1 MTTHNPAPDTP
12 PAAPSAGP
20 ERPQTKF
27 GTRVSLSS
35 NAIAGVAAG
44 FSSSV
49 ITHPLDVVK
58 TRFQVWGAAGR
69 RCHTERYAAASA
81 AWLTARTVCQVHDG
95 IKTHVPKYSSTV
107 HALVQIA
114 RSEGVVTLYAGLSP
128 NLLGSTVSW
137 GSYFYCYNLLRGL
150 ARREQH
156 LLDSAGQLGPL
167 VNLTCA
173 TCSGFLTCLATNP
186 IWLVK
191 TRLQLQQGRLASD
204 ATAHGVRCCP
214 SAITCCCPT
223 LPVLRASRSR
233 CAMHTSS
240 LNAACGRDRRI
251 GLCCSSV

>member
-1 MTTHNPAPDTP
+1 MTTHKPAPDNP

-20 ERPQTKF
+20 ERQQPKF

-58 TRFQVWGAAGR
+58 TRFQVRPRR
-69 RCHTERYAAASA
+69 RCHTEHYTAASA
-81 AWLTARTVCQVHDG
+81 AWLTARSVCQVHDG
-95 IKTHVPKYSSTV
+95 IKTHVPKYRSTL

-214 SAITCCCPT
+214 LTS
-223 LPVLRASRSR
+223 RA
-233 CAMHTSS
+233 
-240 LNAACGRDRRI
+240 AAAPCQ
-251 GLCCSSV
+251 CSHAH